1 MVGYTINLKV
11 KISTSILAKVFYLFN
26 SLVAYAS
33 FMLSGYM
40 LAKHSNYTYILL
52 VVAIIALISSVL
64 CRKSIVTHKNTYIL
78 RAYFDNEVS
87 LSNTA
92 IIDEVM
98 SCMVKPLSESIDTSN
113 LVYKDIALDKKMKEQ
128 LSVFLKDA
136 KIEGIEKVTELL

>member
-1 MVGYTINLKV
+1 MVGYRINLKV

-40 LAKHSNYTYILL
+40 LAKNSNYTYILL
-52 VVAIIALISSVL
+52 VVAIIALISSIL
-64 CRKSIVTHKNTYIL
+64 CRKSIVTHNNTYIL

-98 SCMVKPLSESIDTSN
+98 SCRVKPLSESIDISN
-113 LVYKDIALDKKMKEQ
+113 LVYKDITLDKKMKEQ
-128 LSVFLKDA
+128 LSVFLQSE
-136 KIEGIEKVTELL
+136 KIESVEKVTELL

>member
-1 MVGYTINLKV
+1 MVGYRINLRV

-92 IIDEVM
+92 IIAEVM
-98 SCMVKPLSESIDTSN
+98 SCRVKPLSESIDTSN
-113 LVYKDIALDKKMKEQ
+113 LVYKDITLDKKMKGQ

-136 KIEGIEKVTELL
+136 KIESIEKVTELL

>member
-1 MVGYTINLKV
+1 MVGYRINLKV

-33 FMLSGYM
+33 LMLSGYM
-40 LAKHSNYTYILL
+40 LAKNSNYTYILL

-78 RAYFDNEVS
+78 RAYFDTEVS

-98 SCMVKPLSESIDTSN
+98 ACMVKPLSESIDISD
-113 LVYKDIALDKKMKEQ
+113 LVYKDITLDKKMKGQ
-128 LSVFLKDA
+128 LSVFLQSA
-136 KIEGIEKVTELL
+136 KIESIEKVTELL

>member
-1 MVGYTINLKV
+1 MVGYRINLKV
-11 KISTSILAKVFYLFN
+11 KISTSILAMVFYFFN
-26 SLVAYAS
+26 LAVAYAS

-40 LAKHSNYTYILL
+40 LEKHSNYTYILL

-98 SCMVKPLSESIDTSN
+98 SCMVKPLSESINISD
-113 LVYKDIALDKKMKEQ
+113 LVYKDITLDKKMKEQ

-136 KIEGIEKVTELL
+136 KIESIEKVTELI

>member
-1 MVGYTINLKV
+1 MVGYRINLKV
-11 KISTSILAKVFYLFN
+11 KISTSSLAKVFYLFN

-40 LAKHSNYTYILL
+40 LAKNSNYTYILL
-52 VVAIIALISSVL
+52 VVAIIALISSIL

-78 RAYFDNEVS
+78 RAYFDTEVS

-98 SCMVKPLSESIDTSN
+98 SCRVKPLSESIDTSN

-128 LSVFLKDA
+128 LSVFLQSA
-136 KIEGIEKVTELL
+136 KIESVEKVTELL

>member
-1 MVGYTINLKV
+1 MEGYRINLKV
-11 KISTSILAKVFYLFN
+11 KIYTSILAKAFYLFN
-26 SLVAYAS
+26 SLVAYAY

-40 LAKHSNYTYILL
+40 LAKNSNYTYILL
-52 VVAIIALISSVL
+52 AVAIIALISSII

-98 SCMVKPLSESIDTSN
+98 SCSVKPISESIDISN
-113 LVYKDIALDKKMKEQ
+113 LVYKDITLDKKMKEQ

-136 KIEGIEKVTELL
+136 KIESIEKVTELL

>member
-1 MVGYTINLKV
+1 MEGYRITLKV
-11 KISTSILAKVFYLFN
+11 KIYTSILAKAFYLFN

-40 LAKHSNYTYILL
+40 LAKNSNYTYILL
-52 VVAIIALISSVL
+52 AVAIIALISSIL

-98 SCMVKPLSESIDTSN
+98 SCRVKPISESIDISN
-113 LVYKDIALDKKMKEQ
+113 LVYKDITLDKKMKEQ

-136 KIEGIEKVTELL
+136 KIESIEKVTELL

>member
-1 MVGYTINLKV
+1 MVGYRINLKV

-40 LAKHSNYTYILL
+40 LAKNSNYTYILL
-52 VVAIIALISSVL
+52 VVAIIALISSIL

-98 SCMVKPLSESIDTSN
+98 SCRVKPLSESIDTSN
-113 LVYKDIALDKKMKEQ
+113 LAYKDIALDKKMKEQ
-128 LSVFLKDA
+128 LSVFLQSA
-136 KIEGIEKVTELL
+136 KIESVEKVTELL

>member
-1 MVGYTINLKV
+1 MVGYRINLKV
-11 KISTSILAKVFYLFN
+11 KISTSILAKVFYLLN

-64 CRKSIVTHKNTYIL
+64 CRKSIVAHKNTYTL

-98 SCMVKPLSESIDTSN
+98 SCRVKPLSESIDTSN

-128 LSVFLKDA
+128 LSVFLQSA
-136 KIEGIEKVTELL
+136 KIESVEKVTELL

>member
-1 MVGYTINLKV
+1 MVGYRINLKV

-40 LAKHSNYTYILL
+40 LAKNSNYTYILL

-78 RAYFDNEVS
+78 RAYFDTEVS

-98 SCMVKPLSESIDTSN
+98 SCMVKPLSESIDISN

-128 LSVFLKDA
+128 LSVFLQSA
-136 KIEGIEKVTELL
+136 KIESVEKVTELL

>member
-1 MVGYTINLKV
+1 MVGYTISLKV

-52 VVAIIALISSVL
+52 VVAIIALISSIL

-98 SCMVKPLSESIDTSN
+98 SCMVKPLSESIDISN
-113 LVYKDIALDKKMKEQ
+113 LVYKDITLDKKMKEQ
-128 LSVFLKDA
+128 LSVFLQSA
-136 KIEGIEKVTELL
+136 KIESVEKVIELL

>member
-1 MVGYTINLKV
+1 MVGYTINLRV
-11 KISTSILAKVFYLFN
+11 KISTSILARVFYFFN
-26 SLVAYAS
+26 LAVAYAS

-52 VVAIIALISSVL
+52 VVAIIALISSIL

-98 SCMVKPLSESIDTSN
+98 SCMVKPLSESIDISN
-113 LVYKDIALDKKMKEQ
+113 LVYKDITLDKKMKEQ
-128 LSVFLKDA
+128 LSVFLQSA
-136 KIEGIEKVTELL
+136 KIESVEKVTELL

>member
-1 MVGYTINLKV
+1 MVGYTINLRV

-26 SLVAYAS
+26 LVVAFAS
-33 FMLSGYM
+33 VMLSGYM
-40 LAKHSNYTYILL
+40 LAKNSNYTYILL
-52 VVAIIALISSVL
+52 VVAVIALISSVL

-78 RAYFDNEVS
+78 RAYFDTEVS

-98 SCMVKPLSESIDTSN
+98 SCRVKPLSESIDTSN

-128 LSVFLKDA
+128 LSVFLMDA
-136 KIEGIEKVTELL
+136 KIESVEKVTELL

>member
-1 MVGYTINLKV
+1 MVGYTINLRV
-11 KISTSILAKVFYLFN
+11 KISTSILARVFYFFN
-26 SLVAYAS
+26 LAVSYAS

-52 VVAIIALISSVL
+52 VVAIIALISSIL

-98 SCMVKPLSESIDTSN
+98 SCRVKPLSESINISD
-113 LVYKDIALDKKMKEQ
+113 LVHKDIALDKKMKVQ
-128 LSVFLKDA
+128 LSVFLQSA
-136 KIEGIEKVTELL
+136 KIESIEKVTELL

>member
-1 MVGYTINLKV
+1 MVGYRINLKV

-40 LAKHSNYTYILL
+40 LAKNSNYTYILL

-92 IIDEVM
+92 IIDGVM
-98 SCMVKPLSESIDTSN
+98 SCRVKPLSESIDTSN
-113 LVYKDIALDKKMKEQ
+113 LVYKDITLDKKMKGQ
-128 LSVFLKDA
+128 LSVFLQSA
-136 KIEGIEKVTELL
+136 KIESIEKVTELL

>member
-1 MVGYTINLKV
+1 MVGYTISLKV

-26 SLVAYAS
+26 FVVAFAS
-33 FMLSGYM
+33 VMLSGYM
-40 LAKHSNYTYILL
+40 LAKNSNYTFILL
-52 VVAIIALISSVL
+52 VVAIIALISSIL

-98 SCMVKPLSESIDTSN
+98 SCMVKPLSESINISD
-113 LVYKDIALDKKMKEQ
+113 LVYKDITLDKKMKVQ

-136 KIEGIEKVTELL
+136 KIKSIEKVTELL

>member
-1 MVGYTINLKV
+1 MVGYRINLKV
-11 KISTSILAKVFYLFN
+11 KISTSILASVFYFFN
-26 SLVAYAS
+26 LAVAYAS

-78 RAYFDNEVS
+78 MAYFDNEVS

-128 LSVFLKDA
+128 LSVFLQSA
-136 KIEGIEKVTELL
+136 KIESVEKVTELL

>member
-1 MVGYTINLKV
+1 MVGYRINLKV

-52 VVAIIALISSVL
+52 VVAIIALISSIL

-98 SCMVKPLSESIDTSN
+98 SCRVKPLSESIDTSN
-113 LVYKDIALDKKMKEQ
+113 LVYKDITLDKKMKEQ
-128 LSVFLKDA
+128 LSVFLQSA
-136 KIEGIEKVTELL
+136 KIESVEKVTELL